1 MKCEKRPFFAGFQGL
16 ALRQRVAAGPTCGY
30 RSTCIPGAREWPQS
44 SMPDASTDFVR
55 TNAHARV
62 RAPYTEGSAEVT
74 PAMPTPACDSHLN
87 HRDGSLGGP
96 WGGCRRRPNSFCR
109 ERAHFVAKN
118 VFPWSLRS
126 KRKRAHAAP
135 TALSTKLRCF
145 VRLLHSL
152 GAPEADRLDAV
163 AAIPQPTPASGP
175 YGRLREDGTNRGD
188 GHPWPETRARSGP
201 VIVPGPWA

>member
-1 MKCEKRPFFAGFQGL
+1 MRKTAIFRWFSRSSSQAARSRGSYLWVQVDLHPGRSRMATIEHARRIDRLCAHKRPRA
-16 ALRQRVAAGPTCGY
+16 R
-30 RSTCIPGAREWPQS
+30 PGA
-44 SMPDASTDFVR
+44 V
-55 TNAHARV
+55 
-62 RAPYTEGSAEVT
+62 YEGTAEVT

-96 WGGCRRRPNSFCR
+96 WGGCRRRPNSFRR

-152 GAPEADRLDAV
+152 DAPEADRLDAV

-175 YGRLREDGTNRGD
+175 YGRLREDGTNCGD